1 VVVADDYPI
10 VKAGLRAMLRAPD
23 IRVLGEAAS
32 AEELIR
38 LTTTLGPDVVLIGL
52 PFDDTDGLDLLR
64 RLKDSAPKVSI
75 IIRAQATNVSF
86 LSRALALGCSGHLD
100 RRAGRAELLD
110 AVRRIAKGECIVKP
124 DLLRE
129 LLKEVSA
136 PAGGGAREPSGPL
149 TKAER
154 AVLLLITEGRTNR
167 EIGQRL
173 HYSVGTVKDYVQRV
187 IQKLAVSDRTQ
198 AAVKA
203 VRLGLVD

>member
-1 VVVADDYPI
+1 
-10 VKAGLRAMLRAPD
+10 MLRAPD
-23 IRVLGEAAS
+23 IRALGEAAS

-38 LTTTLGPDVVLIGL
+38 LATTLGPDVVILGL

-64 RLKDSAPKVSI
+64 RLKDSAPKTSVVIETQSK
-75 IIRAQATNVSF
+75 NVSF
-86 LSRALALGCSGHLD
+86 LSQALALGCSGYLD
-100 RRAGRAELLD
+100 KRMARSELLD
-110 AVRRIAKGECIVKP
+110 AIRRIARGECIVKP
-124 DLLRE
+124 ELLRE

-136 PAGGGAREPSGPL
+136 PTGGRPREPNGPL

-154 AVLLLITEGRTNR
+154 EVLRLMSEGRTNR

-187 IQKLAVSDRTQ
+187 IQKLGVSDRTQ